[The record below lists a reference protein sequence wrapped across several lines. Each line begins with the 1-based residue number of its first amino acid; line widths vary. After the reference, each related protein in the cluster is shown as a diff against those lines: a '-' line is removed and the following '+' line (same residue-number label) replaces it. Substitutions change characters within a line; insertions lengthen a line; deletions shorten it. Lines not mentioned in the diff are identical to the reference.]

1 MFFLSSIKIQRMA
14 NSTYLSLL
22 FTISMI
28 SISHALSPTPSP
40 KSNPKL
46 YEIVCEGVAMFGE
59 EERCLKLLEPNSQI
73 TSAKDFF
80 TLSKVY
86 LEMSIEKATKGQDYL
101 KSLMNKYASSQ
112 ALEMCAT
119 KYYGDL
125 IAGFQRAI
133 RELPK
138 EPDGASWEI
147 HAVGDD
153 PHLCDLQLAQENIVH
168 DPSITALNSD
178 MSFLCLIAG
187 EAIDHI

>member
-1 MFFLSSIKIQRMA
+1 MA

-46 YEIVCEGVAMFGE
+46 YEIVCEGNVAMLGE
-59 EERCLKLLEPNSQI
+59 KERCLKLLEPNSQI

-101 KSLMNKYASSQ
+101 KSLMNKYPSSQ

-133 RELPK
+133 RELPR

-147 HAVGDD
+147 HVVGDD
-153 PHLCDLQLAQENIVH
+153 IDFCDLYLAQENIVH
-168 DPSITALNSD
+168 DPSITALSSD
-178 MSFLCLIAG
+178 MSFLCLVAG